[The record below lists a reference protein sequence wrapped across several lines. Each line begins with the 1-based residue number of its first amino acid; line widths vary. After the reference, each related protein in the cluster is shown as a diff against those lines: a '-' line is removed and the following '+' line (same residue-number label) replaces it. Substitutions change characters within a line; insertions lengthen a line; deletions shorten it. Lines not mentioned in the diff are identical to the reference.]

1 MNLRSHCWVV
11 DNLIAPPVVEVV
23 PGSVKSIPHM
33 QRVMSVANV
42 ANMVRYC
49 VQVVQWVYSAIVPTA
64 PLCRLVQVPI
74 VQRVSHRPVDLR
86 PPARVRA
93 DLETLQ
99 VDDEY
104 GREHEEVD
112 LLRGIDVRPAPG
124 AVPPL
129 VPRQEFLRAKN
140 VQAVIEG
147 VASVGYRER
156 QVHEGIEFHAHVPA
170 AVLPVIVIVVARRRR
185 RPSSSVPTG
194 HRVPQL
200 ALEQVHDDA
209 LIPREVS
216 GPHRNRVAVV
226 VRPVALV
233 VLVGRVVRRPDPHAI
248 EILVHPVEEVRQELV
263 HVVLAMPSDLRG
275 EPSFCRNLSRSRN
288 TRPEEEGL

>member
-1 MNLRSHCWVV
+1 MR
-11 DNLIAPPVVEVV
+11 
-23 PGSVKSIPHM
+23 G
-33 QRVMSVANV
+33 VMSVANV
-42 ANMVRYC
+42 ANVVRYR
-49 VQVVQWVYSAIVPTA
+49 VKVVQWVYPAIVPPA
-64 PLCRLVQVPI
+64 PLRRLVQVPI

-104 GREHEEVD
+104 WREHEEVD
-112 LLRGIDVRPAPG
+112 LLRGIDVHPAPG

-129 VPRQEFLRAKN
+129 VPRQEFLRAKK

-147 VASVGYRER
+147 VASFGNRER

-170 AVLPVIVIVVARRRR
+170 AVLPIIVIVVARRR
-185 RPSSSVPTG
+185 RPSSSVPTD

-216 GPHRNRVAVV
+216 RPRRDRVAVV

-233 VLVGRVVRRPDPHAI
+233 VLVGRVVRRTEPHAI
-248 EILVHPVEEVRQELV
+248 EILVHPIEEVRQEFL
-263 HVVLAMPSDLRG
+263 HVVLAIPFELRG
-275 EPSFCRNLSRSRN
+275 EPSFRRNLTRSRN
-288 TRPEEEGL
+288 TRPEERGL